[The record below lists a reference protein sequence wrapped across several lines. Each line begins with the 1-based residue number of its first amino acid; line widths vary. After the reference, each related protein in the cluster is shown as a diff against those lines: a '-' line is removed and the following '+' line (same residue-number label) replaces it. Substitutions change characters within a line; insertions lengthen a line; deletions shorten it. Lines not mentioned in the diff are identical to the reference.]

1 MTAKEYKTFLEE
13 WHREYP
19 NGNLYEDYFAPL
31 FAENAKSNVAMET
44 GAGNFLLW
52 KLPKSGKK
60 LVMFASGMGDGIY
73 SAYWGFDQNGN
84 ITELVIPFMNPEY
97 FS

>member
-1 MTAKEYKTFLEE
+1 
-13 WHREYP
+13 
-19 NGNLYEDYFAPL
+19 
-31 FAENAKSNVAMET
+31 MET

-52 KLPKSGKK
+52 KLPKVEKK

-73 SAYWGFDQNGN
+73 SAYWGFDQKGN
-84 ITELVIPFMNPEY
+84 ITELIIPFMNPEY